1 MPLLLRFPALLLLF
15 LALSQAALAQEEVT
29 RKDHS
34 ALLFSNRL
42 QFNDRGEP
50 LVSIGLM
57 DAQTSVTFSADGLI
71 ISPSG
76 PEGPRMQ
83 VDGKREWTATL
94 SRARAA
100 TFQWRVVLGSAPTTD
115 FAAVRETLRQL
126 RDQGLQ
132 VSMEEVGALFG
143 VLGQLL
149 DTRETVFLLE
159 DVFASESAAGVKGEE
174 LARLVGH
181 PVTVERLIQE
191 LPEGTLTLRSKDQEI
206 KVEARNAIWFEAPGG
221 APVQFQKVEHSR
233 GFRWHGRED
242 RSYQGSFYVTVDSGG
257 KLGLGNI
264 LTAERLLEG
273 LVPAEMYTSAPLEAL
288 KAQAVTAR
296 GELLS
301 KIGRRHLTDPWLIC
315 AEQHC
320 QVYKGLKAEN
330 PRTTKAVKET
340 RGLVLFSGRGLA
352 DARYSSNCGGHSEN
366 SETAWPEVKAPEL
379 RGRVDSAG
387 APPSDLSQEDNASAF
402 IKIPGAAYCKTK
414 GGTFRWTEKIS
425 TKKLSE
431 LVNKSFRIGPITTVK
446 PLARGVSGRIF
457 RLAVGGEGGE
467 ALVEGE
473 LVIRKLFGGLK
484 SSMFIVTP
492 PAAPGGDWIFEGGGF
507 GHGVG
512 MCQHGAMQMA
522 DGGAD
527 FKTILQHYY
536 QQSRVEPLY

>member
-1 MPLLLRFPALLLLF
+1 MPWSPRFLAPLLF
-15 LALSQAALAQEEVT
+15 LLACSQAAQAQEEVT

-57 DAQTSVTFSADGLI
+57 DAQETISFSSDGLI
-71 ISPSG
+71 INPSG
-76 PEGPRMQ
+76 PEGPKLQ
-83 VDGKREWTATL
+83 VEGKRDWTVTV
-94 SRARAA
+94 SKTHAA
-100 TFQWRVVLGSAPTTD
+100 SFQWRLRLDSAPTGD
-115 FAAVRETLRQL
+115 FARVREELRQL
-126 RDQGLQ
+126 RDQGLS

-143 VLGQLL
+143 VLGQML

-159 DVFASESAAGVKGEE
+159 EVFASESAAGVKGEE
-174 LARLVGH
+174 LARMLGH
-181 PVTVERLIQE
+181 PVSVERMIQE
-191 LPEGTLTLRSKDQEI
+191 LPEGTLILTSKDREVQI
-206 KVEARNAIWFEAPGG
+206 EARNAIWFEAPNG
-221 APVQFQKVEHSR
+221 ASVKFEQVEHSR

-242 RSYQGSFYVTVDSGG
+242 RSYQGSFYATVDSGG
-257 KLGLGNI
+257 RLGLGNI
-264 LTAERLLEG
+264 LTAEKLLEG

-320 QVYKGLKAEN
+320 QVYKGLKAEH
-330 PRTTKAVKET
+330 PRSTKAVKET
-340 RGLVLFSGRGLA
+340 RGLVLFSEGRLA

-387 APPSDLSQEDNASAF
+387 PAPADLSQEANAAAF
-402 IKIPGAAYCKTK
+402 IKNPPRAHCNIK
-414 GGTFRWTEKIS
+414 GGTFRWTEKIPAR
-425 TKKLSE
+425 KLNE
-431 LVNKSFRIGPITTVK
+431 LVNKSLRLGAISTIK

-457 RLAVGGEGGE
+457 RLAVGGAGGE

-473 LVIRKLFGGLK
+473 LVIRRLFGGLK

-492 PAAPGGDWIFEGGGF
+492 PATPGGDWIFEGGGF

-512 MCQHGAMQMA
+512 MCQHGAMQQA
-522 DGGAD
+522 KDGQD
-527 FKTILQHYY
+527 FKSILQHYY